1 MNGKRD
7 KILAILLL
15 LVCSAISQARIK
27 LVALPERAATVIRL
41 DNPRATLI
49 EEERVLTLQEGVN
62 KVDFSWKGVSI
73 DADSIR
79 LRPIGHPDPPP
90 QLSAK
95 AEAGGAGKVTLLSVS
110 YPPGEAAL
118 VWDISSDSDYA
129 ETVRISYLLS
139 NIDRL
144 ITYKAIADKPETYV
158 DLKSFLVLRN
168 FSGEDFDRARVLLD
182 YGEAFE
188 QGIDHEETKRMLFLK
203 ADKVPITKVWTFDAA
218 KLPWDPEKLPAPAS
232 PDASRGG
239 GENRNVGIPVSYRI
253 VNNAN
258 SKLGEFALWGG
269 KARLFQDD
277 GHDSTIFLGEDVT
290 GLVPVGEKMELYI
303 GDSRDIVVTQRK
315 MTDAQINIRRNNK
328 DKIILYDTDEVIT
341 ARIENFKDSPAILT
355 VIQHIPGQPA
365 ATVRQHGEWDMEKC
379 NMKYKKKDAN
389 TLEFEIELPARTEEG
404 PAVKELK
411 MHYHR
416 RNVRP

>member
-1 MNGKRD
+1 MNGKAN
-7 KILAILLL
+7 KLIAIVLLIFC
-15 LVCSAISQARIK
+15 CSFAQARIK

-49 EEERVLTLQEGVN
+49 EEERVLTLQKGLN

-79 LRPIGHPDPPP
+79 LQALDHSD
-90 QLSAK
+90 
-95 AEAGGAGKVTLLSVS
+95 KVTLLSVS
-110 YPPGEAAL
+110 YPPDEAAL

-144 ITYKAIADKPETYV
+144 VTYKAIADKAETFV
-158 DLKSFLVLRN
+158 DLKSYLVLRN
-168 FSGEDFDRARVLLD
+168 FSGEDFDMARVLLD

-188 QGIDHEETKRMLFLK
+188 QGIDHEETKQMLFLT
-203 ADKVPITKVWTFDAA
+203 AGKVPIRKVWKFDSE
-218 KLPWDPEKLPAPAS
+218 KLPWDPEQL
-232 PDASRGG
+232 
-239 GENRNVGIPVSYRI
+239 ENQNIGIPVSYRI
-253 VNNAN
+253 VNNAD
-258 SKLGEFALWGG
+258 SGLGKFSLWGG

-277 GHDSTIFLGEDVT
+277 GHESTIFLGEDNAT
-290 GLVPVGEKMELYI
+290 LVPVGEKMELYI

-315 MTDAQINIRRNNK
+315 MTDERINIRRNNSRTR
-328 DKIILYDTDEVIT
+328 IVLYDTNEEIT
-341 ARIENFKDSPAILT
+341 AKIENFKDGPAMLT
-355 VIQHIPGQPA
+355 VIEHIPGQ
-365 ATVRQHGEWDMEKC
+365 WDMESC
-379 NMKYKKKDAN
+379 TLDGRRLTLGTDYKKKDAN
-389 TLEFEIELPARTEEG
+389 TLEFEIELPTRTDEG

-416 RNVRP
+416 RNIRP